1 MYNMK
6 KITSMLCLLIFV
18 WIGSANAQTG
28 ISLTDDEKDALTVRI
43 KQKLDDFQDELK
55 IVVGGKESTKQAAVT
70 TALKLFIGEGNKYQ
84 YTDNSGIE
92 RWHKAVQMQTSSKR
106 RGIKT
111 QSMKSYLDALTFME
125 GIRYDKITIDQAD
138 AVRVGSISSVGN
150 GKYVAIA
157 SICQHFC
164 GYKDGRLVI
173 NDYDIK
179 TVKVYVNKIEYQTPD
194 GNIVIWE
201 AKLGDFKVSETWH

>member
-1 MYNMK
+1 MK
-6 KITSMLCLLIFV
+6 KMTSIICLLIFMC
-18 WIGSANAQTG
+18 IGSANAQSDV
-28 ISLTDDEKDALTVRI
+28 SLTDDEKEALTERI

-55 IVVGGKESTKQAAVT
+55 IVVGGKERSTKLAGKEA
-70 TALKLFIGEGNKYQ
+70 ALKLFIGEGERYK
-84 YTDNSGIE
+84 YTDNNGYE
-92 RWHKAVQMQTSSKR
+92 KWHKAVQMQTSSKR
-106 RGIKT
+106 WGIKT
-111 QSMKSYLDALTFME
+111 QSMKSYLNALTLMQ
-125 GIRYDKITIDQAD
+125 GYRYDKVTIDQAD

-179 TVKVYVNKIEYQTPD
+179 TVKVYINKIEYQTPD